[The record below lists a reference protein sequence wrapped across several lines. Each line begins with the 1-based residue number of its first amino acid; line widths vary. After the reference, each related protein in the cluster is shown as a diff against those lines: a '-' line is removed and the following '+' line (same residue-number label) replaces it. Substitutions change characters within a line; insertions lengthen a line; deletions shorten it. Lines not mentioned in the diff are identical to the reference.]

1 MSRAVPLA
9 QPDAMAGNVIQ
20 RLIEIYM
27 VLILLRALS
36 KWLQLDMR
44 HKLVRLLCAIT
55 DPFLSLIRR
64 VVPPVGGAFDISP
77 AIAMILL
84 AILSVLCRGMF

>member
-1 MSRAVPLA
+1 MVGHVL
-9 QPDAMAGNVIQ
+9 Q
-20 RLIEIYM
+20 RLIQIYM

-44 HKLVRLLCAIT
+44 QKLVKLLCAIT

-64 VVPPVGGAFDISP
+64 VVPPLGGAFDISP
-77 AIAMILL
+77 AIAIVLL
-84 AILSVLCRGMF
+84 AILSALLGGMF

>member
-1 MSRAVPLA
+1 
-9 QPDAMAGNVIQ
+9 
-20 RLIEIYM
+20 M

-44 HKLVRLLCAIT
+44 QKLVKLLCAIT

-64 VVPPVGGAFDISP
+64 VVPPLGGAFDISP
-77 AIAMILL
+77 AIAIVLL
-84 AILSVLCRGMF
+84 AILSALLGGMF